1 MTVAP
6 APHLR
11 RAGLAI
17 TIVSLTAIAFA
28 TLLPG
33 PPAAP
38 GSHLCLACGSFG
50 GVNAILNVLLFVP
63 LGVGLALSGYPGTR
77 TVLIVFA
84 LSAMIELTQLA
95 IPGRYSTIGDVLTNT
110 IGGAIGFAASRY
122 AWVWLL
128 PSPRIA
134 TSFFIGWC
142 AIWLT
147 VQAASGFAFTPSVPD
162 SRYYYGQLAR
172 KLGHFAVFRGR
183 VRGASIDGVSIT
195 DTRLN
200 DADSVGRLLR
210 GGSTVAVTVI
220 SGELT
225 NDIAPIVRV
234 ADAEE
239 REIALLAQ
247 DSQKLLFGIRTGAAI
262 LRLRPPLFAVAG
274 VFPSSIA
281 NGNHSSADTISLSGS
296 YNVREAQ
303 LTART
308 GSARKYRGLPVSA
321 SLGWTLV
328 LPFQWLIEDT
338 RAELFVSWIWMA
350 GLMVPLGYWG
360 ARIARISD
368 WQANPALALV
378 CFLGGIAILIVG
390 LVLVPDAF
398 GLPAAPTREWLA
410 AATGVLVGGALV
422 LCTREFGG
430 SAKLTP
436 RSREGLQQESRFPGR

>member
-6 APHLR
+6 TPHLR

-17 TIVSLTAIAFA
+17 TIVSLAAIAFA

-50 GVNAILNVLLFVP
+50 GVNAILNVFLFVP
-63 LGVGLALSGYPGTR
+63 LGVGLALSGYPGKR
-77 TVLIVFA
+77 TVLIIFA
-84 LSAMIELTQLA
+84 LSAMIEVTQLA

-110 IGGAIGFAASRY
+110 IGGALGFAASRY
-122 AWVWLL
+122 ARVWLL

-134 TSFFIGWC
+134 TPFFIGWC

-183 VRGASIDGVSIT
+183 VLGASIDGVSIT
-195 DTRLN
+195 DTRLS
-200 DADSVGRLLR
+200 DADSVGRRLR
-210 GGSTVAVTVI
+210 GGGTVAATVLP
-220 SGELT
+220 GGFT

-247 DSQKLLFGIRTGAAI
+247 DGQDLLFGVRTGAAI

-274 VFPSSIA
+274 VFPSSA
-281 NGNHSSADTISLSGS
+281 KGNSSSTDTISLSGS
-296 YNVREAQ
+296 YNLCEAQ
-303 LTART
+303 LTAT
-308 GSARKYRGLPVSA
+308 GSARQYRGLPVSA

-338 RAELFVSWIWMA
+338 RAELIFSWIWMA
-350 GLMVPLGYWG
+350 GLMLPMGYWG
-360 ARIARISD
+360 ARFAGIPDA
-368 WQANPALALV
+368 QANPALALA
-378 CFLGGIAILIVG
+378 CFLGSVAVLIAG
-390 LVLVPDAF
+390 LALVPRAF
-398 GLPAAPTREWLA
+398 GFPAAPTRDWLA

-422 LCTREFGG
+422 WCTRES
-430 SAKLTP
+430 SAA
-436 RSREGLQQESRFPGR
+436 PG

>member
-11 RAGLAI
+11 RAGLVI
-17 TIVSLTAIAFA
+17 TIVSLAAIAFA

-50 GVNAILNVLLFVP
+50 GVNAILNVFLFVP
-63 LGVGLALSGYPGTR
+63 LGLGLALSGYPGKR
-77 TVLIVFA
+77 AVLIIFA
-84 LSAMIELTQLA
+84 LSAMIEVTQLA

-110 IGGAIGFAASRY
+110 IGGAVGFAASRY
-122 AWVWLL
+122 ARVWLL

-134 TSFFIGWC
+134 TSFFVGWC
-142 AIWLT
+142 AFWLS

-183 VRGASIDGVSIT
+183 VLGASIDGVSIT
-195 DTRLN
+195 DSRLS
-200 DADSVGRLLR
+200 DADSVGHRLR
-210 GGSTVAVTVI
+210 GGGTVAVTVV
-220 SGELT
+220 SGGLT

-247 DSQKLLFGIRTGAAI
+247 DGQELLFGVRTGAAI
-262 LRLRPPLFAVAG
+262 LRLRAPLFAVAG
-274 VFPSSIA
+274 VFPSTA
-281 NGNHSSADTISLSGS
+281 TKGNSSSADTIRLSGS
-296 YNVREAQ
+296 YNVREAR

-308 GSARKYRGLPVSA
+308 GSAGQYRRLPVGA

-338 RAELFVSWIWMA
+338 RAELIFSWIWMA

-360 ARIARISD
+360 ARIARVSD
-368 WQANPALALV
+368 SQANPALALV
-378 CFLGGIAILIVG
+378 CFLGGVAILIVG
-390 LVLVPDAF
+390 LVLVPGAF
-398 GLPAAPTREWLA
+398 GLPAAPTRDWLA
-410 AATGVLVGGALV
+410 AATGVLVGGALA
-422 LCTREFGG
+422 LCARES
-430 SAKLTP
+430 SAAAP
-436 RSREGLQQESRFPGR
+436 S